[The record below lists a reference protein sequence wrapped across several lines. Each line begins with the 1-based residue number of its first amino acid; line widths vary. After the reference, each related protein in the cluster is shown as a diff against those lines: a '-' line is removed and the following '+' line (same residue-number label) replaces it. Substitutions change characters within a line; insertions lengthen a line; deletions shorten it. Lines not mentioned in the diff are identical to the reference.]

1 MNEKVERLWHQW
13 SPSEVVDPIGL
24 DQSIAIVGEKLCS
37 DAVLRKSVRVLL
49 GFLCEGKQREALA
62 RIAAPSHL
70 PPDLAREQDV
80 RDVASAAGVE
90 AACDLLTDQ
99 AQLREVRD
107 WLARKD
113 TETEDARSD

>member
-1 MNEKVERLWHQW
+1 VSDKKVERLWKQW
-13 SPSEVVDPIGL
+13 SPQEVVDPIGL

-37 DAVLRKSVRVLL
+37 DAVLRKSVRVVL
-49 GFLCEGKQREALA
+49 GFMCEGKQREALA
-62 RIAAPSHL
+62 RLAAPSHL
-70 PPDLAREQDV
+70 PPDLSREQDV

-107 WLARKD
+107 WLNGKES
-113 TETEDARSD
+113 ETEDDH